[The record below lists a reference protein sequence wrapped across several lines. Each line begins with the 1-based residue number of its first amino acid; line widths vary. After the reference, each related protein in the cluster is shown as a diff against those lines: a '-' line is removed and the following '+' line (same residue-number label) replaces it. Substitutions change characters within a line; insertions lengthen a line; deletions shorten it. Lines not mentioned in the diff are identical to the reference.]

1 MCCINHK
8 RSNSMRQSIDSAQ
21 AENEQ
26 THSFDSPSK
35 LRQSNWRKKKK
46 EYFLGQKQKPPWND
60 EQNMRKI

>member
-1 MCCINHK
+1 
-8 RSNSMRQSIDSAQ
+8 MRQSIDSAQ

-35 LRQSNWRKKKK
+35 LRQSNWKKKKK

>member
-1 MCCINHK
+1 
-8 RSNSMRQSIDSAQ
+8 MRQSIDSAQ

-35 LRQSNWRKKKK
+35 LRQSNWKKKKKK